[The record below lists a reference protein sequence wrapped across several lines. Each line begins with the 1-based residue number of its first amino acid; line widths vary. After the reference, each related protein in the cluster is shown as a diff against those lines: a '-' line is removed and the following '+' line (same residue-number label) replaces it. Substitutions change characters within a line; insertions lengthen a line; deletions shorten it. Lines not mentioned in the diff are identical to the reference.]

1 MADGMNPLTVVS
13 WFLEWRKVRT
23 ACPSLVCKGG
33 ARAGRYMVA
42 LSQRT
47 AALELLWSN
56 TWGYADKVRKTYRIS
71 LFVREKENEEF
82 IFFFE
87 EFIFTVHS
95 SDHAH
100 L

>member
-23 ACPSLVCKGG
+23 ACPLLVCKGG

-56 TWGYADKVRKTYRIS
+56 TWGSADKVRKAYRIS
-71 LFVREKENEEF
+71 LFMRKKESEEF
-82 IFFFE
+82 ILAGR
-87 EFIFTVHS
+87 S

-100 L
+100 LQ

>member
-1 MADGMNPLTVVS
+1 MNPLTVVS

-23 ACPSLVCKGG
+23 ACPLLVCKGG

-71 LFVREKENEEF
+71 LFVREKVKSSFWLAAPQTMLTCTN
-82 IFFFE
+82 FFLSHP
-87 EFIFTVHS
+87 HS
-95 SDHAH
+95 
-100 L
+100 

>member
-33 ARAGRYMVA
+33 ARAGRYVVA

-56 TWGYADKVRKTYRIS
+56 TWGYADKVRETYRIS
-71 LFVREKENEEF
+71 LLTRERRE
-82 IFFFE
+82 
-87 EFIFTVHS
+87 
-95 SDHAH
+95 
-100 L
+100 